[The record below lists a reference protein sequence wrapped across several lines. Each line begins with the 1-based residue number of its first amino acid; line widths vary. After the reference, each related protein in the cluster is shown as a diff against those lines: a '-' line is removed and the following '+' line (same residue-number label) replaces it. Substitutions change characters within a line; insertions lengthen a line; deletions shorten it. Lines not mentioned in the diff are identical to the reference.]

1 MYLFYLLLI
10 NYITLSKS
18 NEGVYRTNGILSLSR
33 AIGDKY
39 LRPAITSAPDISSVL
54 AATGDEFIIVSTDGL
69 WHVFSS
75 QGAVDFVNFLLS
87 KVESTGDNKREN
99 LRENMSKLLINE
111 ALRKGETDNM
121 SVVVRWL

>member
-1 MYLFYLLLI
+1 MYVCVYVCI
-10 NYITLSKS
+10 YYIVES
-18 NEGVYRTNGILSLSR
+18 NEGVYRVNGVLSLSR

-39 LRPAITSAPDISSVL
+39 LRPAVTSAPDISVVSSQPD
-54 AATGDEFIIVSTDGL
+54 DEFIIASTDGL

-87 KVESTGDNKREN
+87 NVEDKRAN
-99 LRENMSKLLINE
+99 IRDNMSKLLINE
-111 ALRKGETDNM
+111 ALRKGGDDNM

>member
-1 MYLFYLLLI
+1 MYVFIY
-10 NYITLSKS
+10 YIVES
-18 NEGVYRTNGILSLSR
+18 NEGVYRVNGVLSLSR

-39 LRPAITSAPDISSVL
+39 LRPAVTNAPDISIVSGQ
-54 AATGDEFIIVSTDGL
+54 TDDQFIIASTDGL

-87 KVESTGDNKREN
+87 KVESTDDNKRAN
-99 LRENMSKLLINE
+99 IRENMSKLLINE
-111 ALRKGETDNM
+111 ALRKGGDDNM